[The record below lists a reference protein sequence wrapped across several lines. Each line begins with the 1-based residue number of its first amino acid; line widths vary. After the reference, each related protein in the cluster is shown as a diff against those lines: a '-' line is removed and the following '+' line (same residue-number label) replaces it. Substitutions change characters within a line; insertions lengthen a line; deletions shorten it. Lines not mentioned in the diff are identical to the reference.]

1 MRRALKTGKDV
12 PDAMSV
18 SGLGGIDF
26 LQGSPGV
33 VHPTKNRLVKGS
45 GVSHL
50 VEQRN
55 MEGVD
60 GRRVALAMP
69 RVIQRGERGAPYG
82 PAGAQRMNITL
93 GEYTAVLSQ
102 HGSGRR
108 GWWLLTGWKR

>member
-1 MRRALKTGKDV
+1 
-12 PDAMSV
+12 MSV
-18 SGLGGIDF
+18 PGLGSIAFRHGN
-26 LQGSPGV
+26 PGV
-33 VHPTKNRLVKGS
+33 MHPAKGRLVKGS

-55 MEGVD
+55 LDGVD
-60 GRRVALAMP
+60 GKRVALAMP
-69 RVIQRGERGAPYG
+69 RVILKGSRGPAYG

-102 HGSGRR
+102 RGADTP